1 MPLDNV
7 KLKDIK
13 PALCGYIRDAQLMLD
28 RGKVPGEKT
37 VHDVR
42 VLMKKSRA
50 SIKLL
55 KTQMDET
62 SYKREYNT
70 LREVGRIMQSWRE
83 TSVHRKLL
91 KDLKKKHP
99 GLFSHLTDI
108 EKINALMSK
117 PVVISEPSP
126 EMKNGLESIN
136 ELLHKSG
143 YRLRFTAMNNLDPNL
158 LFRELEITYISVSDC
173 FLRARNYQ
181 KSINLHELRKKTKD
195 FLYQLVF
202 FRSLKPGAIK
212 NLEKKLEAMGQ
223 NLGKYNDHAVLINTL
238 GYKYHSGENS
248 SAFDELIVIIKQEQ
262 DKYLS
267 RVWPSAYR
275 IFRPGQKLENVLG
288 LKVPPTPG
296 RDLGRGISK

>member
-1 MPLDNV
+1 MLAENV

-13 PALCGYIRDAQLMLD
+13 PELCGYIGDARLMLD
-28 RGKVPGEKT
+28 RGRVPGEKT

-108 EKINALMSK
+108 EKINALLIK

-126 EMKNGLESIN
+126 EMKKGLESIN

-212 NLEKKLEAMGQ
+212 NLEKKLEAIGQ

-275 IFRPGQKLENVLG
+275 IFRPGQKLANVLG
-288 LKVPPTPG
+288 LKVPPTSGEGFRERP
-296 RDLGRGISK
+296 

>member
-1 MPLDNV
+1 MLPDNV

-13 PALCGYIRDAQLMLD
+13 PELCGYIRDAQLMLD
-28 RGKVPGEKT
+28 PGRVPGEKT

-50 SIKLL
+50 SIRLL
-55 KTQMDET
+55 KTQMDEA
-62 SYKREYNT
+62 SYEREYNT

-99 GLFSHLTDI
+99 GLFSHLTEI
-108 EKINALMSK
+108 EKINSLLSK
-117 PVVISEPSP
+117 PVAVSEPSP
-126 EMKNGLESIN
+126 EMKKDLESIN

-158 LFRELEITYISVSDC
+158 LFRELEITFSNVADC
-173 FLRARNYQ
+173 YLRARNYQ
-181 KSINLHELRKKTKD
+181 KNVNVHELRKKTKD
-195 FLYQLVF
+195 LLYQLFF
-202 FRSLKPGAIK
+202 FRPLKSRVIK
-212 NLEKKLEAMGQ
+212 DLEKKLEAMGQ
-223 NLGKYNDHAVLINTL
+223 NLGKYNDHAVLIDTL
-238 GYKYHSGENS
+238 GYKYPSGMNS

-267 RVWPSAYR
+267 RVWPAAYR
-275 IFRPGQKLENVLG
+275 IFRPGRKLENVLG
-288 LKVPPTPG
+288 L
-296 RDLGRGISK
+296 